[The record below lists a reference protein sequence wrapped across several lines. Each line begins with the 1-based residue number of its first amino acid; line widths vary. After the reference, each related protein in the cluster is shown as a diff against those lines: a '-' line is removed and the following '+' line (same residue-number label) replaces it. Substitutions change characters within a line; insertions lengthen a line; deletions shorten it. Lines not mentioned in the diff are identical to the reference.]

1 MRPGFNFTR
10 CQKFR
15 LIKSVDCVD
24 IEYMIDI
31 ENHKTL
37 NVMFDFVMQAA
48 SIML

>member
-1 MRPGFNFTR
+1 M
-10 CQKFR
+10 
-15 LIKSVDCVD
+15 KSVDCVD

-31 ENHKTL
+31 ENLKIL